1 MNYVKGVPQTA
12 NFAENLQAGRTY
24 NYVFVTRTR
33 GFADAAF
40 RVIDS
45 LPGRGLYITNAQ
57 DAFGFPLDTIN
68 SAFAT
73 SGPASLTVY
82 APITNAAGRQFA
94 RVDTSTVV
102 GNSTQP
108 VLVQAVSNS
117 VTGTSRLV
125 FGNQFI
131 VRKVQ
136 DTVTRAV
143 SSTISARWVI
153 ANATTSPTSPATAG
167 FVAKEQTFTTTGD
180 IPVRRDK
187 LKDGVPLPL

>member
-1 MNYVKGVPQTA
+1 MYLFKSCDGGTTFTTNTGNIGTCPSAPTRTIDAAIPAFGWRPVATVNYVKGVPQTA

-73 SGPASLTVY
+73 SGPASLTV
-82 APITNAAGRQFA
+82 
-94 RVDTSTVV
+94 
-102 GNSTQP
+102 
-108 VLVQAVSNS
+108 
-117 VTGTSRLV
+117 
-125 FGNQFI
+125 
-131 VRKVQ
+131 
-136 DTVTRAV
+136 
-143 SSTISARWVI
+143 
-153 ANATTSPTSPATAG
+153 
-167 FVAKEQTFTTTGD
+167 
-180 IPVRRDK
+180 
-187 LKDGVPLPL
+187 